1 MSFSKFVASVRA
13 YYKPRNEQD
22 GVQIMNRLKEL
33 ESSDPGL
40 LKKRPELPENQYP
53 DTSTATNKPVGANY
67 SLSKS
72 ARE

>member
-22 GVQIMNRLKEL
+22 GVQIMNRLKDLL

-40 LKKRPELPENQYP
+40 LKKRPELLENQYP
-53 DTSTATNKPVGANY
+53 DTSTATNKPVGA
-67 SLSKS
+67 SVK
-72 ARE
+72 

>member
-33 ESSDPGL
+33 FESSDPGL
-40 LKKRPELPENQYP
+40 LNKRSELSENQYP
-53 DTSTATNKPVGANY
+53 DNSTATNKPVGA
-67 SLSKS
+67 SVK
-72 ARE
+72 

>member
-22 GVQIMNRLKEL
+22 GVQIMNRLKDLL

-40 LKKRPELPENQYP
+40 LKIK
-53 DTSTATNKPVGANY
+53 T
-67 SLSKS
+67 
-72 ARE
+72 